1 MRVLHICSY
10 YLRMSV
16 FKDLCDR
23 LIGKNCDVRVFVPLQ
38 NGTPPK
44 TIYKKPLDDYVDACH
59 CFNKNDRFIY
69 WLKQHKIFK
78 TIKRQY
84 DFSQFD
90 LTHAHT
96 LFSNGY
102 VSYRLKKKFG
112 IPYVVAVRG
121 TDISVFFK
129 KLIWLR
135 GLGVR
140 ILQNASAIVFISPQ
154 GKQHTLERHVPA
166 RKKAEIEKK
175 SFVVPNGLTPFWM
188 QNKHENTSEI
198 KNKTVR
204 ILTIGKTSKG
214 KNLLASVAACQEL
227 RKRGYDISHTI
238 IGRVVDHLIAN
249 KLRQHESVTFMEE
262 MENEQLL
269 EHFRASHIFFL
280 SSKSETFGRVYA
292 EALTQGI
299 PVVYSK
305 GQGFDGYYEQ
315 GEVGYAVDNGDIR
328 DMADKL
334 QDIIDNYDRF
344 KKRVNHAAIDIFNW
358 DNIVDQYCDI
368 YAQSAKR

>member
-1 MRVLHICSY
+1 
-10 YLRMSV
+10 MSV

-38 NGTPPK
+38 NGRPK

-69 WLKQHKIFK
+69 WLKQQKIYARAE
-78 TIKRQY
+78 RQY

-102 VSYRLKKKFG
+102 VSYKLNKRFG
-112 IPYVVAVRG
+112 IPYIVAVRA

-129 KLIWLR
+129 KLPWLR
-135 GLGVR
+135 SLGVR
-140 ILQNASAIVFISPQ
+140 ILQDASAVIFISPQ
-154 GKQHTLERHVPA
+154 GKQQTLEQYIPDRL
-166 RKKAEIEKK
+166 KAEIEAK
-175 SFVVPNGLTPFWM
+175 SFVIPNGLTPFWM
-188 QNKHENTSEI
+188 QNRHRNTLELND
-198 KNKTVR
+198 KQVK
-204 ILTIGKTSKG
+204 ILTVGKTSKE
-214 KNLLASVAACQEL
+214 KNLLASIAVCKEL

-238 IGRVVDHLIAN
+238 IGRVVDKRLAEN
-249 KLRQHESVTFMEE
+249 LRQNESVTFVEE
-262 MENEQLL
+262 VEKEKLL

-280 SSKSETFGRVYA
+280 PSVRETFGRVYA

-344 KKRVNHAAIDIFNW
+344 KKRVNYAAIDIFNW